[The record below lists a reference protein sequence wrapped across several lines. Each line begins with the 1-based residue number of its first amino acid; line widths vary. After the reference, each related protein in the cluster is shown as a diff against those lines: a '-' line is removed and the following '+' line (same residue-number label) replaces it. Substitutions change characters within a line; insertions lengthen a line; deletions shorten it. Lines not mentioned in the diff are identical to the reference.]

1 MAELW
6 MKNTSRVIK
15 VTLPKFTWH
24 LAKMK
29 HFRCWLSLKNL
40 NLGSQLTYGEIEC
53 FMSHYNIWQDI
64 VARNFHPL
72 LILEDDIR

>member
-1 MAELW
+1 MDG
-6 MKNTSRVIK
+6 R
-15 VTLPKFTWH
+15 TLDEKLPIFTWH

-64 VARNFHPL
+64 VTRNFHTL
-72 LILEDDIR
+72 LIEDDIR